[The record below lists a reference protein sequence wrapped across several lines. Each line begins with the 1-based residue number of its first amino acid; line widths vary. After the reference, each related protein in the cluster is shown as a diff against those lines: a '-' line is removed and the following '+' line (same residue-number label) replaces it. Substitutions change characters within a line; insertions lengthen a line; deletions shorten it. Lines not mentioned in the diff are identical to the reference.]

1 MSLEVWGDEPWD
13 DYPGLPDGCWDEDTV
28 AKLQEAVTAI
38 LSEPVY
44 ENGEKDKGI
53 SVRFLARLSVLK
65 MRAELATSD
74 EPLIAEALKILG
86 ESA

>member
-13 DYPGLPDGCWDEDTV
+13 EYLALPDGCWDEDTV
-28 AKLQEAVTAI
+28 AKLQKAVTAL
-38 LSEPVY
+38 LSEQVY

-53 SVRFLARLSVLK
+53 SVRFLARMSVLK

-74 EPLIAEALKILG
+74 ESLIVEALKILG